1 MAGFSYEV
9 SGEMSTESDNTVWL
23 TQEAYDRLALELE
36 QLTTRGRQE
45 ISKKIEIAR
54 EEGDLKENGGYHAAK
69 EEQAKME
76 DRIRTLTAMLKHAVV
91 GEVPASSGVV
101 EPGTVVTAHIHGD
114 TEKFLLGSREL
125 AGDTD
130 LDVYSE
136 QSPLGH
142 AIMGLKVGQ
151 SNTFIAPSGAEIA
164 VEIIEVETFIP

>member
-1 MAGFSYEV
+1 
-9 SGEMSTESDNTVWL
+9 MSTESDNTVWL

-36 QLTTRGRQE
+36 QLTTRGRSE
-45 ISKKIEIAR
+45 IAKKIEIAR
-54 EEGDLKENGGYHAAK
+54 DEGDLKENGGYHAAK

-76 DRIRTLTAMLKHAVV
+76 DRIRTLTAMLKHAVA
-91 GEVPASSGVV
+91 GDAPASSGIV

-136 QSPLGH
+136 QSPLGQ
-142 AIMGLKVGQ
+142 AILGLKIGHA
-151 SNTFIAPSGAEIA
+151 STYTAPNGAEIA
-164 VEIIEVETFIP
+164 VEIIDVETFIL